1 MMIRW
6 NVKWHAKSAK
16 PFCAPQSWQQL
27 PQGKA
32 YCSALEVALAPW
44 LAKIG
49 GYQILK
55 LGALSTEVTTNLPM
69 RHQILL
75 SEKTLPNSTALTP
88 NDSFVQAELTALPFI
103 QQEINAV
110 FLTNCLNFTQDPH
123 QVLREVHRVLADDG
137 WLFLSLF
144 NPLSSLICKNKLGEF
159 PFRRYSTWRII
170 DWLELLN
177 FEILERQNLSIT
189 GQRAHLFSPL
199 ILIVAQKRTYPL
211 TFNTEKERTTMP
223 IFLQPTEAFKTNA

>member
-1 MMIRW
+1 M
-6 NVKWHAKSAK
+6 
-16 PFCAPQSWQQL
+16 
-27 PQGKA
+27 
-32 YCSALEVALAPW
+32 
-44 LAKIG
+44 
-49 GYQILK
+49 
-55 LGALSTEVTTNLPM
+55 
-69 RHQILL
+69 
-75 SEKTLPNSTALTP
+75 PNSTALTS

-123 QVLREVHRVLADDG
+123 QILREVHRVLADDG

-189 GQRAHLFSPL
+189 GRRAHLFSPL
-199 ILIVAQKRTYPL
+199 ILIVAKKRTYPL